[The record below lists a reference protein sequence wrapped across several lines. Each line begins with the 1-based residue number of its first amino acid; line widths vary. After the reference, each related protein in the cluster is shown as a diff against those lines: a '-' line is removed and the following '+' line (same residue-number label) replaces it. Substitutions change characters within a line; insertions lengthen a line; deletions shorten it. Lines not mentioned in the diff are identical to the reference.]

1 MMDLKNLKRAI
12 EQIADEKGIESEK
25 ILKVIEDSI
34 AAAYKKEYGKKGEVI
49 RVKLDL
55 KTGDLKF
62 KKIKTVVDEKTVEIV
77 EIEEDEEEKDK
88 AKKTKK
94 KPVST
99 KDIEDKPASDPAS
112 APAVAEALAGK
123 KAMAGKKATA
133 DEEEKLPRYNPDRHI
148 LIKEAKKIKKTA
160 KLDEELEFPLEE
172 HEEFGRIAAQAAKQ
186 VILQKIREAER
197 ESIKK
202 EYLNKEGEIIS
213 GIVQRIER
221 GNVYIDLG
229 RAVGM
234 MFYNETIPGEH
245 YRIGERL
252 RFYLLSIQEET
263 ARLPGIILSRSHPKF
278 INKLFEM
285 EVPEIQDESVEIK
298 AVARE
303 AGSRTKIA
311 VASKMEGVDPV
322 GSCVGQRGTR
332 VMSVTNELGMEKI
345 DIIEWSDDPE
355 KFIAAS
361 LSPAKVKIVEILPRR
376 EAKAL
381 VPEDQLSLA
390 IGKGGQNVRLAAKLT
405 GWKIDVRSQS
415 RPEDAQ
421 EGGIAKVEKKE
432 TEALTETDVKPK
444 APKIKK

>member
-1 MMDLKNLKRAI
+1 MMDLKNLNRAV
-12 EQIADEKGIESEK
+12 EQIADEKSIKPEEV
-25 ILKVIEDSI
+25 LKVIEDSI

-55 KTGDLKF
+55 KTGDLEF
-62 KKIKTVVDEKTVEIV
+62 KKIKTVVNESTVEIK
-77 EIEEDEEEKDK
+77 E
-88 AKKTKK
+88 
-94 KPVST
+94 
-99 KDIEDKPASDPAS
+99 PADT
-112 APAVAEALAGK
+112 EALAGK
-123 KAMAGKKATA
+123 
-133 DEEEKLPRYNPDRHI
+133 EESKPVNEGEERLPRYNPDRHI
-148 LIKEAKKIKKTA
+148 LIEEAKKIKKDA
-160 KLDEELEFPLEE
+160 KLGEELEFSLEE
-172 HEEFGRIAAQAAKQ
+172 HKEFGRIAAQAAKQ

-202 EYLNKEGEIIS
+202 EYADKEGEIVS
-213 GIVQRIER
+213 GVVQRVER
-221 GNVYIDLG
+221 GNAYIDLG
-229 RAVGM
+229 RAVGI

-245 YRIGERL
+245 YRINERL
-252 RFYLLSIQEET
+252 RFYLLALQEET

-278 INKLFEM
+278 VSKLFEM
-285 EVPEIQDESVEIK
+285 EVPEIQDESVKIK
-298 AVARE
+298 AIARE

-311 VASKMEGVDPV
+311 VASEIEGVDPV

-332 VMSVTNELGMEKI
+332 VMSVTNELGIEKI

-361 LSPAKVKIVEILPRR
+361 LSPAKVKVVEILPRR

-415 RPEDAQ
+415 RPEETH
-421 EGGIAKVEKKE
+421 EGGIADVEKTK
-432 TEALTETDVKPK
+432 TEEE
-444 APKIKK
+444 